1 MNKYF
6 YLLFLVLVS
15 CGQERFA
22 TNKYAENQST
32 SSIRTQNWNNPAYSQ
47 FTYVRPKVDFLIMID
62 NSGSY
67 NYIKPKIEYS
77 LRTLVDHI
85 SNDFDSQIALTTLFQ
100 TEFDEYYVITEN
112 PSKLNSVSSTKIIPL
127 GEAGKKIISF
137 PYSTEGREEGLD
149 RTIDLYNR
157 FKSKNVIRS
166 GSHQMVVLI
175 SNGNHYRFDSP
186 SSLDGAFAFSKYE
199 EIKPLVS
206 NSTQFRFFSIVPH
219 SICEG
224 VSSQVGPSTY

>member
-85 SNDFDSQIALTTLFQ
+85 SNDFDSQIAIAPLMGTGLSS
-100 TEFDEYYVITEN
+100 EYYVI
-112 PSKLNSVSSTKIIPL
+112 
-127 GEAGKKIISF
+127 
-137 PYSTEGREEGLD
+137 
-149 RTIDLYNR
+149 
-157 FKSKNVIRS
+157 
-166 GSHQMVVLI
+166 
-175 SNGNHYRFDSP
+175 
-186 SSLDGAFAFSKYE
+186 
-199 EIKPLVS
+199 
-206 NSTQFRFFSIVPH
+206 
-219 SICEG
+219 
-224 VSSQVGPSTY
+224 